1 MFLKPV
7 DFVGKYELHTGLYD
21 QNKLQDYID
30 RYERRYLI
38 ELLGAN
44 LYSDFISDIDPVS
57 KEPLSPNFIQIF
69 QPFEVNLYFNRLLI
83 SEGVIDMLKGFVY
96 FEYAKDLMNQM
107 TPFGNVQQK
116 SENSKL
122 TTTLNSMMYA
132 RYNEGVKTFRAI
144 QEFILQD
151 TTLVTG
157 QVIEVDFEF
166 NLSLT
171 TGGSGYSTAT
181 DVNTNLFGI
190 PQSVSLN
197 ATGSGY
203 SDATG
208 VTTTGIFGN
217 GLTLNVVEDG
227 FGGVASITIVNA
239 GSGYVLNE
247 VLTIDA
253 GNFDALVQVTS
264 VDETSS
270 DGSGLTLDIVA
281 NEIGAVDTFFLSNAG
296 SGYVDGSLTTTG
308 SVSGIGLVLTI
319 TTDLLTG
326 EVLTCEVETGGA
338 GENYV
343 AGEVLTLDGGNFDA
357 TITLT
362 DVTSGQVTEFTINQ
376 DGVQYQ
382 IGDLFIV
389 NGGNNDCLMKVVRV
403 GIGDFT
409 KFKGVNKLF
418 NYWL

>member
-1 MFLKPV
+1 MFLTHI
-7 DFVGKYELHTGLYD
+7 DFVGKYELHTGMYD
-21 QNKLQDYID
+21 QSKLQDYID
-30 RYERRYLI
+30 RYEKRYLI
-38 ELLGAN
+38 ELLGAD
-44 LYSDFISDIDPVS
+44 LYSDFSGDIDPVS

-69 QPFEVNLYFNRLLI
+69 QPFQVNVDFNRLLI
-83 SEGVIDMLKGFVY
+83 SEGIIDMLKGFIY

-132 RYNEGVKTFRAI
+132 RYNEAVKTYKAI
-144 QEFILQD
+144 QEFILQN

-157 QVIEVDFEF
+157 QVVEVDFNF
-166 NLSLT
+166 VPSLT
-171 TGGSGYSTAT
+171 TGGTGYSTANN
-181 DVNTNLFGI
+181 VNTNLFGI
-190 PQSVSLN
+190 PQSVSLT
-197 ATGSGY
+197 ATGTGY

-208 VTTTGIFGN
+208 VTTSGFFGS
-217 GLTLNVVEDG
+217 GLTLDILEDG
-227 FGGVASITIVNA
+227 SGGVQSITIVNA

-281 NEIGAVDTFFLSNAG
+281 NGFGAVETFFLSNAG

-308 SVSGIGLVLTI
+308 SVSGTGLVLNI
-319 TTDLLTG
+319 TTDATTG
-326 EVLTCEVETGGA
+326 EVLTCEIETGGA
-338 GENYV
+338 GQDYV
-343 AGEVLTLDGGNFDA
+343 SGEVLTLDGGNADA

-362 DVTSGQVTEFTINQ
+362 GVTSGQVTEFTINQ

-418 NYWL
+418 NYWI

>member
-1 MFLKPV
+1 
-7 DFVGKYELHTGLYD
+7 
-21 QNKLQDYID
+21 
-30 RYERRYLI
+30 
-38 ELLGAN
+38 
-44 LYSDFISDIDPVS
+44 
-57 KEPLSPNFIQIF
+57 
-69 QPFEVNLYFNRLLI
+69 
-83 SEGVIDMLKGFVY
+83 
-96 FEYAKDLMNQM
+96 M

-132 RYNEGVKTFRAI
+132 RYNEAVKTYKAI
-144 QEFILQD
+144 QEFILQN

-157 QVIEVDFEF
+157 QVVEVDFNF
-166 NLSLT
+166 VPSLT
-171 TGGSGYSTAT
+171 TGGTGYSTANN
-181 DVNTNLFGI
+181 VNTNLFGI
-190 PQSVSLN
+190 PQSVSLT
-197 ATGSGY
+197 ATGTGY

-208 VTTTGIFGN
+208 VTTSGVFGS
-217 GLTLNVVEDG
+217 GLTLDILEDG
-227 FGGVASITIVNA
+227 SGGVQSITIVNA

-270 DGSGLTLDIVA
+270 DGSGLTLDIVS
-281 NEIGAVDTFFLSNAG
+281 NGFGAVDTFFLSNAG

-308 SVSGIGLVLTI
+308 SVSGTGLVLNI
-319 TTDLLTG
+319 TTDATTG
-326 EVLTCEVETGGA
+326 EVLTCEIETGGA
-338 GENYV
+338 GQDYV
-343 AGEVLTLDGGNFDA
+343 SGEVLTLDGGNADA

-362 DVTSGQVTEFTINQ
+362 GVTSGQVTEFTINQ

-403 GIGDFT
+403 GIGEFT
-409 KFKGVNKLF
+409 KFKGVAKLF
-418 NYWL
+418 NYWI